1 MEAYYRLFAKYEGSN
16 NKRLADVLSKI
27 QAHISQDSKEPKELV
42 LDWGEYKL
50 LINRTGID
58 LRESMIKK
66 SEVKEFI
73 DRHEGR
79 HIVLGYKKY
88 VTYLYFDEQV
98 AKKKTVKTNKPRA
111 EHRLTVPLIDTLETF
126 TKTIGITPSQC
137 VFIDTETTGLFKADH
152 VIELSVVDDTEAMLF
167 DSLLKPKRKRKIHP
181 KAMAAHGISEDRLAG
196 KPRLIDVQGE
206 IEAQLSGKYAVF
218 YNANFDVAK
227 MLNSSDGHIFDG
239 CLGVI
244 CFMKIYSKAS
254 GQRRWSKLISAC
266 DEQNVDYSDL
276 PNHRA
281 CGDARKLA
289 RLFKVFYPKLMLI
302 IDKQNNKTFELSALN

>member
-1 MEAYYRLFAKYEGSN
+1 MEAYYRLFAAYEGS
-16 NKRLADVLSKI
+16 KDGDLVSVLHKI
-27 QAHISQDSKEPKELV
+27 KAHLYQNSHEPSTLVIS
-42 LDWGEYKL
+42 WGEYKL
-50 LINRTGID
+50 LIEKTGID
-58 LRESMIKK
+58 LRKEMVKK

-73 DRHEGR
+73 DRQQGR

-98 AKKKTVKTNKPRA
+98 ASKKVIKATKPRA
-111 EHRLTVPLIDTLETF
+111 EKLLTVPLIESLEAF
-126 TKTIGITPSQC
+126 SKHIEITPSKC

-152 VIELSVVDDTEAMLF
+152 VIELSVVDDVENALF

-196 KPRLIDVQGE
+196 KPRLIDVQQDV
-206 IEAQLSGKYAVF
+206 EAQLNGKYAVF

-227 MLNSSDGHIFDG
+227 MLHSSDGSIFDN
-239 CLGVI
+239 CLGVV
-244 CFMKIYSKAS
+244 CLMKIYSEAN
-254 GQRRWSKLISAC
+254 GQRKWVKLVSAC
-266 DEQNVDYSDL
+266 DAQNIDYSDL

-289 RLFKVFYPKLMLI
+289 RLFKAFYPKLMLAL
-302 IDKQNNKTFELSALN
+302 DSNNQTLELF